1 MFEHLPWQIVASSAL
16 MFIGALVFVVMLFR
30 GARHVSY
37 VTLADGRR
45 QERSLPLTIRM
56 VLPFCIFIPRPIT
69 NSSMFEEGRQ
79 RINRRLVSGGYE
91 GLVQPHE
98 IIAMR
103 LLMPLG
109 LGTLFCVF
117 LYFSFPYMP
126 PAIGEALARR
136 QVFVYAVFM
145 LLFGLLPDTWLKKS
159 VRRRHQ
165 SIERALPFVLDLLT
179 LAVESGLDFMSG
191 IKRIIDQREI
201 DPLGEEL
208 IRVFREIQV
217 GRTRKEALRNLATR
231 VDHPDIR
238 AVSSAL
244 IQADELGSGIGS
256 ALRIQADQIRT
267 KRFQRAEK
275 AGNEAPVK
283 LLFPLTA
290 FIFPSVF
297 LVLLGPV
304 ILQMLIRGGF

>member
-1 MFEHLPWQIVASSAL
+1 
-16 MFIGALVFVVMLFR
+16 MLFIAAMVFMAAV
-30 GARHVSY
+30 ARAAKHVSY

-45 QERSLPLTIRM
+45 QERSLPMSIRM
-56 VLPFCIFIPRPIT
+56 MLPFCIFIPRAFT
-69 NSSMFEEGRQ
+69 DLHAFEDSRQ

-91 GLVQPHE
+91 GLIQPHE

-109 LGTLFCVF
+109 LGLLVCV
-117 LYFSFPYMP
+117 LLHFSFPHMP
-126 PAIGEALARR
+126 ATIGQGLAERQYILFAIILI
-136 QVFVYAVFM
+136 
-145 LLFGLLPDTWLKKS
+145 LFGFLPDTWLKKS
-159 VRRRHQ
+159 VRRRHR
-165 SIERALPFVLDLLT
+165 SIERSLPFVLDLLT
-179 LAVESGLDFMSG
+179 LSVESGLDFMSG
-191 IKRIIDQREI
+191 IHRIIEHREI

-217 GRTRKEALRNLATR
+217 GRTRKEALKNLATR
-231 VDHPDIR
+231 VDHVDIR
-238 AVSSAL
+238 AVTSAL
-244 IQADELGSGIGS
+244 LQADELGTGIGH

-290 FIFPSVF
+290 FIFPAVF

-304 ILQMLIRGGF
+304 ILQMLQRGGF